1 MWAHVTLIYPFRDSS
16 LLDDEAARDIA
27 DLVAGFT
34 SFRFRLATANYF
46 RSPRVVLYLEPEP
59 AGPFENLT
67 RALAAAFP
75 DAPPYGGAFED
86 VVPHL
91 SVADAQ
97 DADLLATIEADLR
110 PRLPIDATAREVQ
123 LVELAADGWRRRR
136 RFVLHASAPTTA
148 PVSRNEPR

>member
-16 LLDDEAARDIA
+16 LLSDEAARGVA
-27 DLVAGFT
+27 DVVARFT
-34 SFRFRLATANYF
+34 SFRFRLATTNYL

-59 AGPFENLT
+59 TAPFENLT

-75 DAPPYGGAFED
+75 DTPPYGGAFED

-97 DADLLATIEADLR
+97 DTDLLATIAADLS

-123 LVELAADGWRRRR
+123 LVELAADGWQLRR
-136 RFVLHASAPTTA
+136 RFELHA
-148 PVSRNEPR
+148 